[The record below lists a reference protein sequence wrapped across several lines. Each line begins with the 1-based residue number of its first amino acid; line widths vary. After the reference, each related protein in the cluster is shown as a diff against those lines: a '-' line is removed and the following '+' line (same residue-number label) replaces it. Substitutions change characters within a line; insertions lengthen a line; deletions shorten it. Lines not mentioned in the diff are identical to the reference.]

1 MSITNTDALLWYNVG
16 EFGKAGYAVPNWSN
30 DVGSLN
36 PTIIELVQLA
46 GQNLFNIMH
55 HADADL
61 RTPPSVNTLKRVHK
75 LYLRLAQILTG
86 RAIPP
91 GHEDMETDH
100 VRPAGEIF
108 LVYPCPFFNVR
119 NRFMRQ
125 WAGWVFMMI
134 SEMMQHTENRKEIEI
149 STNFAGDIG
158 QYLRRV
164 YTNMAIELFQK
175 TKEVAEAPGFALTDA
190 DFAAYNPAAYFTS
203 TEMTDT
209 VPRLDRVLT
218 EDQLE
223 FLRQGIPVT
232 QLPATVEPWPVNLS
246 ATYATFREDGTL
258 DTDGKT
264 QAGTSASGATSAPVM
279 PVPTGP

>member
-1 MSITNTDALLWYNVG
+1 MAVTNTDAVLWYNVG

-30 DVGSLN
+30 DIGSLN

-61 RTPPSVNTLKRVHK
+61 RTPPSINTLKRVHK
-75 LYLRLAQILTG
+75 LYLRLASILAG
-86 RAIPP
+86 RSIPP
-91 GHEDMETDH
+91 GKDDMETDH

-108 LVYPCPFFNVR
+108 VVYPCPYFNVR
-119 NRFMRQ
+119 SRFMKQ
-125 WAGWVFMMI
+125 WAGWVMMMI

-158 QYLRRV
+158 QYMTRI
-164 YTNMAIELFQK
+164 YQNMAIELFQK
-175 TKEVAEAPGFALTDA
+175 TQDQVNAAGFVLTDA
-190 DFAAYNPAAYFTS
+190 DFTAYNPAAYFTS

-209 VPRLDRVLT
+209 VPRLDRVFT

-223 FLRQGIPVT
+223 FLRQGIPVA
-232 QLPATVEPWPVNLS
+232 QLPDTVKPWPVNL
-246 ATYATFREDGTL
+246 TDVYATFREDATL
-258 DTDGKT
+258 VVGGK
-264 QAGTSASGATSAPVM
+264 AESSVVAAVTSAPIM
-279 PVPTGP
+279 PAPTGP

>member
-1 MSITNTDALLWYNVG
+1 MAVTNTDAVLWYNVE

-30 DVGSLN
+30 DIGSLN
-36 PTIIELVQLA
+36 PSIIELVQLA

-55 HADADL
+55 HADADS
-61 RTPPSVNTLKRVHK
+61 RTPPSINTLKRVHK
-75 LYLRLAQILTG
+75 LYLRLAAILAG

-91 GHEDMETDH
+91 GQDDMETDH

-108 LVYPCPFFNVR
+108 IVYPCPYFNVR

-125 WAGWVFMMI
+125 WAGWAFMMI
-134 SEMMQHTENRKEIEI
+134 AEMMQHTENRKEIEI

-158 QYLRRV
+158 QYLRRI

-175 TKEVAEAPGFALTDA
+175 DKLIAEAPGFALTDE

-209 VPRLDRVLT
+209 VPRLDRVFT

-223 FLRQGIPVT
+223 FLRQDIPVT
-232 QLPATVEPWPVNLS
+232 QLPDTVKPWPVNLTS
-246 ATYATFREDGTL
+246 AYATFREDGTL
-258 DTDGKT
+258 VEGGKS
-264 QAGTSASGATSAPVM
+264 GGSASSATSAPIM
-279 PVPTGP
+279 PAPTGP